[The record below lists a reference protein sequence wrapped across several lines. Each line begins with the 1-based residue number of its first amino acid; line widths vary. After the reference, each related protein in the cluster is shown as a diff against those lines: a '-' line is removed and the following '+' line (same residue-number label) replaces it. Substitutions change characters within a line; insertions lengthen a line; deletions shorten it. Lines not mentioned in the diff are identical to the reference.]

1 MHFVAHFSS
10 CQNSFPLWPTKQYQT
25 LYKKTH
31 KSMPWRVRK
40 NLLKQPVVGF
50 VSVVTVCHDR
60 LRPYFWDWFTNF
72 HQFNP
77 CWVQNHKVNP
87 LKMLPLY
94 RVPEDPCVLVCVVCV
109 CLLMCAVRA
118 RSFKQLQYWS
128 CGLRRRRMWSRAWH
142 THTSAHKHTHT
153 QKRGLSGYVP
163 AASLSPLALSSACLP
178 THTHTTRTH
187 THTHIHIRSH
197 IDIHTSP
204 PSSPHSAHTIPAH
217 TY

>member
-1 MHFVAHFSS
+1 MS
-10 CQNSFPLWPTKQYQT
+10 NSLQK
-25 LYKKTH
+25 H
-31 KSMPWRVRK
+31 KSKPWRVPK

-50 VSVVTVCHDR
+50 ASVVTVCHDR

-94 RVPEDPCVLVCVVCV
+94 HVPKDLCVLVCVVCV

-142 THTSAHKHTHT
+142 THTQAHTHR
-153 QKRGLSGYVP
+153 KG
-163 AASLSPLALSSACLP
+163 ACLAMSLRP
-178 THTHTTRTH
+178 HYHHWLCPQLASQHTHTTRTH
-187 THTHIHIRSH
+187 THPHTLTYRHTHQ
-197 IDIHTSP
+197 P
-204 PSSPHSAHTIPAH
+204 PSSPHSAHTSPAH